1 MAVQVLEVNVSPDLK
16 QEVHLFLH
24 SYTGYLESVKPQQ
37 IYISLVEKSRDIAE
51 LDENVEKAMSDAKA
65 KSDYR
70 LAETITSL
78 HQRIKQNYFQ
88 ISGS

>member
-1 MAVQVLEVNVSPDLK
+1 MNVSPDMK

-24 SYTGYLESVKPQQ
+24 SYTGYLESVKPQK
-37 IYISLVEKSRDIAE
+37 IYISLVEESRDIAE
-51 LDENVEKAMSDAKA
+51 LDKNVEKEISDAEA
-65 KSDYR
+65 RSDHR